1 MDRTEY
7 QKIYQQCWRAANP
20 DYSRLYGA
28 WWRAENNNRP
38 KNYTKMHNIYI
49 ALSEEEKLRI
59 PFNAWYEAYKEQMGP
74 TKTRSQVQ
82 VKVKEPKE
90 PKERLPQA
98 PRKQRPKMTDIEK
111 KRRKIELDLA
121 KIDARRK
128 AWRDI
133 NNVV

>member
-1 MDRTEY
+1 MDRKEY
-7 QKIYQQCWRAANP
+7 QRIYQQCWRAANP
-20 DYSRLYGA
+20 DYNRLYVE

-38 KNYTKMHNIYI
+38 RNYTQMHNIYI

-82 VKVKEPKE
+82 VKE
-90 PKERLPQA
+90 PKERLPPA

-133 NNVV
+133 NNAV

>member
-1 MDRTEY
+1 MDRV
-7 QKIYQQCWRAANP
+7 
-20 DYSRLYGA
+20 DD
-28 WWRAENNNRP
+28 
-38 KNYTKMHNIYI
+38 IYI

-59 PFNAWYEAYKEQMGP
+59 PYNAWYKTYMEEIGP
-74 TKTRSQVQ
+74 TKTRQTYVADDKKHYAQ
-82 VKVKEPKE
+82 PK
-90 PKERLPQA
+90 R
-98 PRKQRPKMTDIEK
+98 PRPHRALRHKMTDIEK